1 MSARDRSWTVGPTF
15 LWFMACMIVGV
26 VALDGGVQA
35 LADRFT
41 APRGESPPPAAGPT
55 FEAKPVTVAD
65 ATDDERPTAAP
76 LAAVIDRS
84 HILALEDTC
93 VDGRGVPPVGGEGPR
108 GSSDGAAPT
117 CKRWAM
123 DGFYRAVE
131 RSKQGKLGRAVRV
144 SWYGDSVIATDAI
157 PGRLRSLLQAELGD
171 GGPGYVYAVPPHRFC
186 GHEAIARWS
195 AGTWLAHAISTT
207 LVPDGLYGVGGS
219 TAETEDGRATI
230 KLNAGAVSQIEL
242 YYLAQPRGGTA
253 KLLADGKE
261 VASIDTRSATKQ
273 AGYAAVTVDGGAKKL
288 ELAAAGK
295 LRVFGLGLENPTGA
309 VVDNLGVVSVN
320 AKSFEVNNVEH
331 FQGEVAHRN
340 ADLVMVMIGA
350 NEAQWLGASDKATKE
365 YATHYAKL
373 LTAVR
378 KARPDAACLVVSP
391 TDQAEAKD
399 GEYPSRPVMPLL
411 VRAQRDAAIAQGCA
425 FYSTYDWMGG
435 KGSAA
440 KWFRKGYVGSDFQH
454 LSRKGANRLSEALH
468 NTLMAGYQKY
478 AAH

>member
-15 LWFMACMIVGV
+15 LWFMVCMVVGV

-41 APRGESPPPAAGPT
+41 APRGETPPPAAGPT
-55 FEAKPVTVAD
+55 FEAKAVTVAE
-65 ATDDERPTAAP
+65 ATDDERPSVAP
-76 LAAVIDRS
+76 IVDPHVPALPGDRS
-84 HILALEDTC
+84 HVLALEDAC
-93 VDGRGVPPVGGEGPR
+93 LEGAP
-108 GSSDGAAPT
+108 PT

-131 RSKQGKLGRAVRV
+131 KSKQGKLGRAVRV

-195 AGTWLAHAISTT
+195 AGTWLSHAISTS

-230 KLNAGAVSQIEL
+230 KLNAGAVSKVEL

-261 VASIDTRSATKQ
+261 VASIDTRNATKQ
-273 AGYAAVTVDGGAKKL
+273 AGYASVTIDGGAKKL

-320 AKSFEVNNVEH
+320 AKSFEVNNAPH
-331 FQGEVAHRN
+331 FEGEVAHRG

-350 NEAQWLGASDKATKE
+350 NEAQWLGASDRATKE

-373 LTAVR
+373 LASVR

-440 KWFRKGYVGSDFQH
+440 KWFRKGYVGTDFQH

-468 NTLMAGYQKY
+468 NNLMAGYQKY